1 MWEKNKKPSYGD
13 QIRVNRGFYS
23 HHGIYADDSCV
34 IHFAPPTRTDA
45 LDPSAAR
52 IIKTS
57 LEDFLMGGCLEVRSY
72 TEEEIKEKKSPKDI
86 VNYALSRLG
95 EGGYDLVSNN
105 CEHFSNEC
113 VFGKKTSNQ
122 VKDVL
127 SILFGVK

>member
-1 MWEKNKKPSYGD
+1 M
-13 QIRVNRGFYS
+13 
-23 HHGIYADDSCV
+23 
-34 IHFAPPTRTDA
+34 
-45 LDPSAAR
+45 
-52 IIKTS
+52 
-57 LEDFLMGGCLEVRSY
+57 
-72 TEEEIKEKKSPKDI
+72 
-86 VNYALSRLG
+86 NYALSRLG